1 MPSFRLFAQNYEVAY
16 SIGIYRF
23 IPVNA
28 LSSVPKMIKNP
39 IKASVYNLLCGN
51 EMPLK

>member
-1 MPSFRLFAQNYEVAY
+1 MPSFRLFAKNYEVAY
-16 SIGIYRF
+16 SIRIYRF

-28 LSSVPKMIKNP
+28 LASVPKMIKNP
-39 IKASVYNLLCGN
+39 IKVSVYNLSRGN